1 MKYYTYLGTNSH
13 YMRAVPGREHR
24 KSGNQGMDV
33 RVVLTIAL
41 SDPLGEFVL
50 PVLAT
55 LYLMGWFL

>member
-1 MKYYTYLGTNSH
+1 M
-13 YMRAVPGREHR
+13 E
-24 KSGNQGMDV
+24 V
-33 RVVLTIAL
+33 RVVLTVTV